1 MLKYEQK
8 ILKFI
13 QKNQKEQEI
22 FRNLVNKIQKLLKT
36 FEINKKTIL

>member
-22 FRNLVNKIQKLLKT
+22 FRNLVNKIQKLLK
-36 FEINKKTIL
+36 NL